1 MAKSK
6 SIGGHQST
14 VGKTDTWFTPPHII
28 KALGDFDLDPCTHID
43 RPFDIAKINW
53 TIEDDGLN
61 KYWDPVLRIWMNP
74 PYNRYLITP
83 FLKKISE
90 HKNGISLLFARTD
103 RRDFH
108 NYIFNYCDSI
118 LFLKGRLTFLDQN
131 GIPAPANGGA
141 PNMLVAYGERNVAS
155 LQDSGIEGKHVYV
168 NSVPM
173 IIVGTSPSWKSVI
186 EIAIGRLNKT
196 GEVKEVYEIVE
207 TIAPDK
213 VNNNPNYKAKIRQ
226 VLQKYFVNVQR
237 GVYKIAA

>member
-6 SIGGHQST
+6 SLGGHQKT

-28 KALGDFDLDPCTHID
+28 KTLGEFDLDPCTHVD
-43 RPFDIAKINW
+43 RPFDIARVNY
-53 TIEDDGLN
+53 TIEDDGLKLPWFGRVWLN
-61 KYWDPVLRIWMNP
+61 A
-74 PYNRYLITP
+74 PYNRYLITS
-83 FLKKISE
+83 FLKKLSE
-90 HKNGISLLFARTD
+90 HKNGISLVFARTD
-103 RRDFH
+103 RKDFH
-108 NYIFNYCDSI
+108 EYIFGSCDSI
-118 LFLKGRLTFLDQN
+118 LFLKGRLTFLDIN
-131 GIPAPANGGA
+131 GKPAAANGGA
-141 PNMLVAYGERNVAS
+141 PNMLVAYGERNVAA